1 MSIPRFGPRF
11 ITDALGLD
19 FLNVLTSEE
28 VLDAEGLL
36 KWFEETRLVPQ
47 VDLAKL
53 RVDAAPGEL
62 DAVAAQARTLG
73 DWFRSF
79 VGDYK
84 GKTLPASAV
93 DRLQPLNRILER
105 DARIGQIDARDN
117 LNDRIAGSGLE
128 WTSKRVWRSLDTL
141 LLPIAQAMAELVCNE
156 DFSNIRACEGF
167 GCKLLFVDRTR
178 GRARRWC
185 SMAVCGN
192 RAKQATR
199 RSSQET

>member
-1 MSIPRFGPRF
+1 MSISRFGPRF

-73 DWFRSF
+73 DWFRGF
-79 VGDYK
+79 V
-84 GKTLPASAV
+84 
-93 DRLQPLNRILER
+93 
-105 DARIGQIDARDN
+105 
-117 LNDRIAGSGLE
+117 
-128 WTSKRVWRSLDTL
+128 
-141 LLPIAQAMAELVCNE
+141 
-156 DFSNIRACEGF
+156 
-167 GCKLLFVDRTR
+167 
-178 GRARRWC
+178 
-185 SMAVCGN
+185 
-192 RAKQATR
+192 
-199 RSSQET
+199 